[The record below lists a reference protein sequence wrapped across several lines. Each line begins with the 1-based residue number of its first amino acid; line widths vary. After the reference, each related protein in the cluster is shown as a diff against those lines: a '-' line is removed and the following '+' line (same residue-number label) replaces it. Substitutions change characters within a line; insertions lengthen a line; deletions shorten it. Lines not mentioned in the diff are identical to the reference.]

1 MKINFDY
8 NKHLLFLLNII
19 FNLCIS
25 IYVFSNGFLLRRLAL
40 NATSYETYGNLKKFN
55 KAIII
60 FVDALRFDFAFTT
73 DNSSINGIKTIEK
86 LIIFWCFKSH
96 RQPQCKE

>member
-1 MKINFDY
+1 M
-8 NKHLLFLLNII
+8 
-19 FNLCIS
+19 
-25 IYVFSNGFLLRRLAL
+25 RRLAL

-73 DNSSINGIKTIEK
+73 DNSSINGIKTIENLIKREPDRAK
-86 LIIFWCFKSH
+86 LFKFIADVSITSFL
-96 RQPQCKE
+96 